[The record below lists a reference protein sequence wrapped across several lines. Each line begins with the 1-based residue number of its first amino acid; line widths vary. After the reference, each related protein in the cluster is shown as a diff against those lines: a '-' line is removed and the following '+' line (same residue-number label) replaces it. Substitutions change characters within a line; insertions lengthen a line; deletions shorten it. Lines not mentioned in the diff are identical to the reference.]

1 MKVLKTLIAC
11 GTLFLS
17 SAALRAD
24 VFAYS
29 YTGTTAGNHIVSGAG
44 DITATAD
51 GSGGFYTIT
60 ALSGTQN
67 NIDTSLTAGLNFFY
81 DGSVSFGTF
90 DFLLQNN
97 PNGFYA
103 LGFSNGSYSVAYDAI
118 VPVSTGTFTI
128 SKVPEAATLTLLLS
142 MGMGVWLLARKLPL
156 KSRT

>member
-1 MKVLKTLIAC
+1 MLKTLIAC
-11 GTLFLS
+11 GALFLS
-17 SAALRAD
+17 STALRAD

-29 YTGTTAGNHIVSGAG
+29 YTGTTVGNHIVTGAG

-51 GSGGFYTIT
+51 GAGFYTIT
-60 ALSGTQN
+60 GLSGTQN

-90 DFLLQNN
+90 DFLLQGN

-118 VPVSTGTFTI
+118 VPVSTGTFSI

-142 MGMGVWLLARKLPL
+142 MGLGIWGLARKLPL
-156 KSRT
+156 RSRT